1 MPMSLRTRILLLVLL
16 ATLVPAA
23 LLGLYL
29 IENRKDRIQKAQQ
42 SLSTLA
48 THASGSLRDR
58 VSGTVQLLHGL
69 SRAPDLE
76 TADREACSAFL
87 GDVLKRY
94 PQYTGLLT
102 IRPDGQLHCDS
113 LRTGRALDL
122 NDRAYFKHASATGVP
137 AYELVYGRLTG
148 IAVLQVA
155 FPALDSGGNL
165 KYILLASLNL
175 SDFAAGA
182 ALASPYAGME
192 MVIWDR
198 QGTIMVRRPDP
209 GTSKLAGTQQAGSP
223 LFRFAREGRAGDTAT
238 LPGPDGEER
247 IWALGVLESPA
258 ETGLR
263 ITAGITRDVLLAEA
277 NHELRQALGFL
288 AAATLL
294 AFAGALLIAEIGI
307 RRHLQ
312 RITTAAARQGGGESA
327 ARIGPPYPGGE
338 LGELMQKLDA
348 TADAV
353 EAHQVEIR
361 RVNRTLRMLSEINS
375 TIVRVR
381 RRDEL
386 LAEACR
392 IAAEEG
398 GFAVAW
404 VGLVDPATRQIVPA
418 AWRGLDAEYLA
429 AIPRGID
436 SPVGI
441 AVAAVRERRAVVVAD
456 SVADP
461 RLSGTGH
468 AIRMGSRSAAALP
481 LTVSGEVAGV
491 LVLHAREQRFFD
503 QGEMRLLEEVAGD
516 IGFAL
521 EYLEKSERLDHLAFY
536 DSLTGLAN
544 RTLFLERVGQF
555 IGMAGREG
563 HQLAVVVF
571 DLERFRTIN
580 DTLGRL
586 AGDDL
591 LKQVA
596 ARASAHLTDRGWLA
610 RIGADQFAVLVP
622 AVADRDAVARRI
634 EHRHREIFD
643 APFRVGDAD
652 LRIAARIGVAC
663 FPGDGADAE
672 QLFRNAEAALR
683 QAKSGGERML
693 FYMPQMTERSAEN
706 LTLENQLR
714 MALERDEFVLHYQPK
729 VEVDGG
735 RCVGVEG
742 LIRWQSPELGL
753 VPPGKF
759 IPLLERTGLILQ
771 VGAWALRRAV
781 RDRAQ
786 LQQAGV
792 PAPRIAINVS
802 AIQLRQR
809 DFVNSVGAIIGGAP
823 EAAGIDIEITES
835 LLMDDLESNVLK
847 LRALRDV
854 GMKIAIDDFGTGYSS
869 LGYLAKLPVHSLKID
884 RSFIITMLDDPDTMT
899 LVSTIISLGRS
910 LRLTVVAEGVDSEEQ
925 AKMLR
930 LLRCDQMQGFLV
942 SRPVPLAELEAFLR
956 KGA

>member
-1 MPMSLRTRILLLVLL
+1 MSLRTRILLLVLL

-29 IENRKDRIQKAQQ
+29 VENRREQIARAEE
-42 SLSTLA
+42 SLSALA
-48 THASGSLRDR
+48 THAAGSLRDR

-87 GDVLKRY
+87 SDVLKRY

-113 LRTGRALDL
+113 LRSGRNLDL
-122 NDRAYFKHASATGVP
+122 NDRAYFKEASRTGEP

-148 IAVLQVA
+148 IAVYQVA
-155 FPALDSGGNL
+155 FPALDPAGNL

-175 SDFAAGA
+175 SEFSAGA
-182 ALASPYAGME
+182 ALASPYPGME
-192 MVIWDR
+192 MLIWDR
-198 QGTIMVRRPDP
+198 QGTVMVGLPDE
-209 GTSKLAGTQQAGSP
+209 GAKKLAGSSLPNSP
-223 LFRFAREGRAGDTAT
+223 LFRFASASRAGDTAA
-238 LPGPDGEER
+238 LPGPDGAER
-247 IWALGVLESPA
+247 IWALGILDKPA
-258 ETGLR
+258 GTGLR
-263 ITAGITRDVLLAEA
+263 ITAGITREVLLAAA
-277 NHELRQALGFL
+277 NQELRQALGVL

-312 RITTAAARQGGGESA
+312 RITSAAARQGRGEST
-327 ARIGPPYPGGE
+327 ARIGPPYPRGE

-348 TADAV
+348 TASAV
-353 EAHQVEIR
+353 EAQQVEIR
-361 RVNRTLRMLSEINS
+361 RANRTLRMLTEINS

-381 RRDEL
+381 QRDEL

-392 IAAEEG
+392 IAAEDG
-398 GFAVAW
+398 GFAIAW
-404 VGLVDPATRQIVPA
+404 VGLYDRTTRQIAPA

-429 AIPRGID
+429 AIPRGLD

-441 AVAAVRERRAVVVAD
+441 AVAAVRERRTVVVED
-456 SVADP
+456 SIADP
-461 RLSGTGH
+461 RLSRTGH

-481 LTVSGEVAGV
+481 LTISGEVAGV
-491 LVLHAREQRFFD
+491 LVLHAREPEFFD
-503 QGEMRLLEEVAGD
+503 RAEMKLLEELAGD
-516 IGFAL
+516 VGFAL
-521 EYLEKSERLDHLAFY
+521 EHIEKSERLDHLAYY
-536 DSLTGLAN
+536 DALTGLAN

-555 IGMAGREG
+555 VGMAGREG

-580 DTLGRL
+580 DSFGRL

-610 RIGADQFAVLVP
+610 RIGADQFAVMVP

-634 EHRHREIFD
+634 EYRHREIFD
-643 APFRVGDAD
+643 APFRVADAD
-652 LRIAARIGVAC
+652 LRIGARFGVAC

-693 FYMPQMTERSAEN
+693 FYVPRMTERSAEN

-714 MALERDEFVLHYQPK
+714 MALDRDEFVLHYQPK
-729 VEVDGG
+729 VEVDSG

-759 IPLLERTGLILQ
+759 IPLLEQTGLILQ

-781 RDRAQ
+781 RDRAH
-786 LQQAGV
+786 LQPEGV

-809 DFVNSVGAIIGGAP
+809 DFVDTVSGIIGGAP

-835 LLMDDLESNVLK
+835 LLMDDLESNVARLK
-847 LRALRDV
+847 ALRDL
-854 GMKIAIDDFGTGYSS
+854 GMQIAVDDFGTGYSS
-869 LGYLAKLPVHSLKID
+869 LGYLAKLPVHALKID

-942 SRPVPLAELEAFLR
+942 SRPMPLEELAAFLAQR
-956 KGA
+956 A

>member
-1 MPMSLRTRILLLVLL
+1 MSLRARILLLVFL
-16 ATLVPAA
+16 ATVVPAA

-29 IENRKDRIQKAQQ
+29 LDNRKSRVVEAEKG
-42 SLSTLA
+42 LSALA
-48 THASGSLRDR
+48 LHAAGTLRDR
-58 VSGTVQLLHGL
+58 VAGTVQLLHGL

-76 TADREACSAFL
+76 TADRDACSGFL
-87 GDVLKRY
+87 GEVLKRY

-102 IRPDGQLHCDS
+102 IRPDGLLHCDS
-113 LRTGRALDL
+113 LRTGRNLDL
-122 NDRAYFKHASATGVP
+122 NDRAYFKQASATGEP
-137 AYELVYGRLTG
+137 AFDLVYGRLTG
-148 IAVLQVA
+148 IAVLQIA

-175 SDFAAGA
+175 SEFVASA

-209 GTSKLAGTQQAGSP
+209 ATARLAGTQQAGAP
-223 LFRFAREGRAGDTAT
+223 LFRFVRTARTGETAS

-247 IWALGVLESPA
+247 IWALGVLDNPA
-258 ETGLR
+258 GTGLR
-263 ITAGITRDVLLAEA
+263 LTAGITRDVLLAEA
-277 NHELRQALGFL
+277 DRELRHALGYL
-288 AAATLL
+288 ALATLL
-294 AFAGALLIAEIGI
+294 AFGGALLIAEIGI

-312 RITTAAARQGGGESA
+312 RIAGAAARQGGGESA

-338 LGELMQKLDA
+338 LGELMSRLDA

-353 EAHQVEIR
+353 EAQQVEIR
-361 RVNRTLRMLSEINS
+361 RTNRTLRMLSEINS

-381 RRDEL
+381 KRDEL

-392 IAAEEG
+392 IASEDG

-404 VGLVDPATRQIVPA
+404 VGLVDAATRQVHPA

-429 AIPRGID
+429 AIPRDID

-441 AVAAVRERRAVVVAD
+441 AVAAIREQRVVVVED
-456 SVADP
+456 SIADP
-461 RLSGTGH
+461 RLRGTGH

-481 LTVSGEVAGV
+481 IVVAGEVAGV
-491 LVLHAREQRFFD
+491 LVLHAREPGFFD
-503 QGEMRLLEEVAGD
+503 QGEIRLLLEVAGD

-521 EYLEKSERLDHLAFY
+521 EYLEKSERLDHLAYY
-536 DSLTGLAN
+536 DGLTGLAN
-544 RTLFLERVGQF
+544 RTLFLERVGQV
-555 IGMAGREG
+555 IGLAGRDG
-563 HQLAVVVF
+563 LQVAVVVF

-580 DTLGRL
+580 DTLGRQ
-586 AGDDL
+586 AGDEL

-596 ARASAHLTDRGWLA
+596 ARASATLTERGWLA

-622 AVADRDAVARRI
+622 AVADREAVARRI
-634 EHRHREIFD
+634 ERRHREIFE
-643 APFRVGDAD
+643 APFRIDD
-652 LRIAARIGVAC
+652 SELRVAARIGVAC

-672 QLFRNAEAALR
+672 RLFQNAEAALR
-683 QAKSGGERML
+683 VAKSGGERLL
-693 FYMPQMTERSAEN
+693 FYAPQMTERSAEN

-714 MALERDEFVLHYQPK
+714 LALERDEFVLHYQPK
-729 VEVDGG
+729 VEVEGG
-735 RCVGVEG
+735 RCTGVEG
-742 LIRWQSPELGL
+742 LIRWRSPELGL

-759 IPLLERTGLILQ
+759 IPLLEQTGLILQ

-781 RDRAQ
+781 QDRARLRQ
-786 LQQAGV
+786 LGV

-809 DFVNSVGAIIGGAP
+809 DFVETVKAIVVHGG
-823 EAAGIDIEITES
+823 ESDGIDVEITES
-835 LLMDDLESNVLK
+835 LLMDDVESNVGK
-847 LRALRDV
+847 LRTLRDLGV
-854 GMKIAIDDFGTGYSS
+854 KIAIDDFGTGYSS
-869 LGYLAKLPVHSLKID
+869 LGYLARLPVHALKID

-942 SRPVPLAELEAFLR
+942 ARPLPLEELAAFLA
-956 KGA
+956 GQA